1 VQVLSWYVQV
11 DVVYVPF
18 PMLGVYDFTTILFRQ
33 VSAACE
39 KIYTIMAE
47 VIEKSDK

>member
-1 VQVLSWYVQV
+1 MVLY
-11 DVVYVPF
+11 
-18 PMLGVYDFTTILFRQ
+18 RQ

-47 VIEKSDK
+47 VIIIIIIIIIMFRKD